1 MFTSIRRASFA
12 AIAAGL
18 VAAPAFAT
26 PVDNAFEARAARV
39 ELADLDLRRDGA
51 VKRLQTRIRAAATT
65 VCGRAGRG
73 DISQNAKIRRC
84 QQDALTSA
92 NRHAD
97 EIVVA
102 VRAGK
107 DQRLAVRESLRVIAR

>member
-12 AIAAGL
+12 AIAASL
-18 VAAPAFAT
+18 VATPAFAA
-26 PVDNAFEARAARV
+26 PVETAFEPRTSQV
-39 ELADLDLRRDGA
+39 QLADLDLRRDDD
-51 VKRLQTRIRAAATT
+51 VKRLQSRIRAAATN
-65 VCGRAGRG
+65 VCGRLGRMSL
-73 DISQNAKIRRC
+73 SQSAKVQSCHR
-84 QQDALTSA
+84 DAVTTA
-92 NRHAD
+92 RRHAD